1 MLQLCLSFVFPLVLL
16 LQGAVAQTFQ
26 VQREVST
33 ETLNTRDTPAPHPL
47 SWWTRDPLRL
57 DEGRS
62 LLFGL
67 KAQDGHLISAKDY
80 RVEQKVTNLGVI
92 SNHPIVEII
101 TTIYARPSLVLD
113 TSKLVEVPPTSHSD
127 DTPPTQWKILL
138 VKLDTGDQYV
148 EIYRLQADGG
158 LFMPLTSSVIYGA
171 GPNAILGTSD
181 QNTGNG
187 GYCSDEYWSFDAAG
201 ARPVDFTPL
210 DRAITAVLPP
220 DTIYTSRCWA
230 LHPEKSQLESGV
242 QKRVARCHACDWVG
256 DIVATYQIQH
266 GAAIPVSIHFQTQS
280 QE

>member
-1 MLQLCLSFVFPLVLL
+1 MRQISLYFFFSVVLL
-16 LQGAVAQTFQ
+16 LPGAVAQTFQ

-33 ETLNTRDTPAPHPL
+33 DTLNTRDTPVPHPL

-67 KAQDGHLISAKDY
+67 KAKDGHLISANDY

-101 TTIYARPSLVLD
+101 TTIYERPSLVLN
-113 TSKLVEVPPTSHSD
+113 TSKLAEAQPTSQSD
-127 DTPPTQWKILL
+127 DLPPTQWKNLL

-148 EIYRLQADGG
+148 EIYRLQAAGG

-171 GPNAILGTSD
+171 GPDAILGTSNPD
-181 QNTGNG
+181 TGNG
-187 GYCSDEYWSFDAAG
+187 GGCSDEYWWFDEAG

-220 DTIYTSRCWA
+220 DTVYTSRCWA
-230 LHPEKSQLESGV
+230 LRPEKFQVESGV
-242 QKRVARCHACDWVG
+242 QKRDARCHACDWVG
-256 DIVATYQIQH
+256 EIVATYQIKH
-266 GAAIPVSIHFQTQS
+266 GTALPVSVHFQPQP